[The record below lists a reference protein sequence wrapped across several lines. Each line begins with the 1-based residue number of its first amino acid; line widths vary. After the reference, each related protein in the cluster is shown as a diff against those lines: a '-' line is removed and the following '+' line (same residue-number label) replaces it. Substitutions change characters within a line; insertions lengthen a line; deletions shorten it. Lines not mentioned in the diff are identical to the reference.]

1 MRRILLWI
9 DAVANYERIG
19 SRAEIKRIASK
30 AKSSGVTTLVLDI
43 KPIEGSVLYRSR
55 IAPFFK
61 KKDIEMDSSHDPL
74 AVLIAEAHSLG
85 LEVFASLNV
94 FCEGKNGFG
103 LAYTKKDWASQA
115 YTQALYLEKDGN
127 LMAIARYNTYPKAKE
142 LSYLTADSYDSLSVA
157 GAAAIIKD
165 NKVAEIVT
173 KGEVS
178 LHDNPV
184 VYGLDSMA
192 EILKQHLGSRLVVKN
207 EIRPVSAWADI
218 PHGFVNPLLPQVQA
232 YELALLEEVIS
243 HYQIDG
249 IVLNK
254 VRYHSINCD
263 FSPKT
268 RKLFEDYLGKEV
280 ENWPEDILTLK
291 FTDGKKQF
299 ELGPLAKEWFYF
311 RSLGIKDFIIKARER
326 VKSLRPDLVF
336 GDYSDSWYPDYYA
349 LGANWASNKYQFDSP
364 LAKDGY
370 KDTGY
375 AEVLDFLISGNYYE
389 DVYLKDLENKV
400 KAKVAIRTEAG
411 QSPEYKPWHCV
422 EGAAELVNQVILKAT
437 TVYGGLYLLKYHQKP
452 EVIKEAI
459 QVCLN
464 KSAGV
469 MLFDLVYIDHY
480 DWWDLIKETI
490 RGGS

>member
-1 MRRILLWI
+1 MRKVLLWI
-9 DAVANYERIG
+9 DATANYERIG
-19 SRAEIKRIASK
+19 SSAEIKRIVSK

-43 KPIEGSVLYRSR
+43 KPVEGSVLYRSR

-61 KKDIEMDSSHDPL
+61 KKDIEIDSSHDPL
-74 AVLIAEAHSLG
+74 AVLIAKAHSLG
-85 LEVFASLNV
+85 LEVYASLNV

-103 LAYTKKDWASQA
+103 LAYTKKDWASKA
-115 YTQALYLEKDGN
+115 YNQALYLEKDGN
-127 LMAIARYNTYPKAKE
+127 LTAIARYNTYPRPEE
-142 LSYLTADSYDSLSVA
+142 LSYLTDDAYDSLNIA

-173 KGEVS
+173 SGEVS

-184 VYGLDSMA
+184 VYGFDSMA
-192 EILKQHLGSRLVVKN
+192 ETLKHHLGSRLVVKN
-207 EIRPVSAWADI
+207 EIRPVTAWADI

-249 IVLNK
+249 LVLDR

-263 FSPKT
+263 FSLKT
-268 RKLFEDYLGKEV
+268 RRLFEDYLGKEV
-280 ENWPEDILTLK
+280 ENWPEDILKLK
-291 FTDGKKQF
+291 FIDGKKRF
-299 ELGPLAKEWFYF
+299 ELGPLAEDWFFF
-311 RSLGIKDFIIKARER
+311 RSLGIKDFFLKARER

-336 GDYSDSWYPDYYA
+336 GDYAGSWYPDYYA
-349 LGANWASNKYQFDSP
+349 LGANWASSKYQPDSP

-375 AEVLDFLISGNYYE
+375 AEVLDFFISGNYYE

-400 KAKVAIRTEAG
+400 KAKVFMRTEAG
-411 QSPEYKPWHCV
+411 QSLEYKPWYCV
-422 EGAAELVNQVILKAT
+422 EGAAQMVNQVVLEAT
-437 TVYGGLYLLKYHQKP
+437 TVYGGLYLLQYHQKP
-452 EVIKEAI
+452 EKLKEAI
-459 QVCLN
+459 RVCLN